1 VTEPSSD
8 GHAAWQGDACQR
20 TLETV
25 LDTPRLVLEPLQARH
40 ADELWAPLSDPR
52 LYEYVPGD
60 PPASQAA
67 LRERFTLLSARRSPK
82 GDQLWLNW
90 VMRARSDGL
99 ARGRLEATVLPNG
112 SAWIAY
118 EVFVAHWRQG
128 YATEGCR
135 RMIGWLIDELGVQ
148 RVGAEVDSLNDAS
161 LRLLARLGFQR
172 AQYRE
177 NADTF
182 KGRTSHEWTLRL
194 EADRFRQAEREA
206 TASRAS
212 AAPSG
217 GQ

>member
-1 VTEPSSD
+1 VSEPGSD
-8 GHAAWQGDACQR
+8 SPAAWQGDAQQR
-20 TLETV
+20 LLETV
-25 LDTPRLVLEPLQARH
+25 LDTPRLVLEPLQPHH

-52 LYEYVPGD
+52 LYEHVPGD
-60 PPASQAA
+60 PPASLAT
-67 LRERFTLLSARRSPK
+67 LRERFTLLSSRRSPK

-118 EVFVAHWRQG
+118 EVFAVYWRQG

-161 LRLLARLGFQR
+161 LRLLERLGFER
-172 AQYRE
+172 TQYRE
-177 NADTF
+177 SADSF
-182 KGRTSHEWTLRL
+182 KGRVSHEWTFRL
-194 EADRFRQAEREA
+194 EADRFRQGPR
-206 TASRAS
+206 
-212 AAPSG
+212 
-217 GQ
+217 

>member
-1 VTEPSSD
+1 VTEPGSD
-8 GHAAWQGDACQR
+8 SPATWQGDAWR
-20 TLETV
+20 RALETV
-25 LDTPRLVLEPLQARH
+25 LDTPRLELEPLHARH

-52 LYEYVPGD
+52 LYEHVPGD
-60 PPASQAA
+60 PPASLAA
-67 LRERFTLLSARRSPK
+67 LRERFTLLSARRSPQ

-118 EVFVAHWRQG
+118 EVFVAQWRQG

-172 AQYRE
+172 VQYRE

-194 EADRFRQAEREA
+194 EAERFRQAEA
-206 TASRAS
+206 AASRAG
-212 AAPSG
+212 ATPSG
-217 GQ
+217 AR